1 MVKKFHA
8 FCKPWIFSSCAIYSQ
23 SKYEA
28 LRTTSFSLWNISKL
42 ASILHVAYLGCASD
56 LIKGIEK
63 WDELLPRYG
72 LCITF
77 SCFVRF
83 LHILNWKGYYKW
95 MKLHNYFHIY
105 IMRILQCRIMKI
117 LYFYKSW
124 KQFMTCYEAFAVF
137 IKLVCS
143 CSKKVTLTH
152 HINDTF
158 I

>member
-42 ASILHVAYLGCASD
+42 ASILHVAYLECASD
-56 LIKGIEK
+56 WIKGIEK

-83 LHILNWKGYYKW
+83 LHILNWKGYFKW
-95 MKLHNYFHIY
+95 MMLHNYFHVIELLY
-105 IMRILQCRIMKI
+105 RIIRL
-117 LYFYKSW
+117 W
-124 KQFMTCYEAFAVF
+124 KYHIHTTFESNLWNIIRRSTFHWTCL
-137 IKLVCS
+137 LV
-143 CSKKVTLTH
+143 
-152 HINDTF
+152 
-158 I
+158 

>member
-105 IMRILQCRIMKI
+105 NNFTGLLCNVGLWKYHIFTNLESDLWHVMK
-117 LYFYKSW
+117 LLPSLSNL
-124 KQFMTCYEAFAVF
+124 FARV
-137 IKLVCS
+137 V
-143 CSKKVTLTH
+143 KKWL
-152 HINDTF
+152 
-158 I
+158 